1 MTKAEKIFKD
11 TYYECRKHIRD
22 WGIER
27 NPDGR
32 PVAYGS
38 LITELVV
45 SIRTCN
51 AVQKFIDA
59 ESRRL
64 DLNDKYGVGTEESQR
79 FQRLALEMTQAT
91 LDNQIKKI
99 RDFEAELKAI

>member
-1 MTKAEKIFKD
+1 MTKAERIFRD
-11 TYYECRKHIRD
+11 TYFECRRHVRN

-38 LITELVV
+38 LITEEVV

-59 ESRRL
+59 EKRRL
-64 DLNDKYGVGTEESQR
+64 DMNDRYGVGTEESQR
-79 FQRLALEMTQAT
+79 FQRQALEMTQAT
-91 LDNQIKKI
+91 LENQVKRI